1 MRQTEHA
8 KADILFDGATITAV
22 GPDLSTPAADGRT
35 ILRSAELPTVGG
47 LFLGR
52 YPALI
57 LAPTETPRRV
67 AQRCFIL
74 LPISH

>member
-35 ILRSAELPTVGG
+35 ILRSAELLPSAASSSVGI
-47 LFLGR
+47 R
-52 YPALI
+52 
-57 LAPTETPRRV
+57 
-67 AQRCFIL
+67 
-74 LPISH
+74 H